1 MSRARQVPRSYP
13 ASRLSGAIP
22 SRSQAVNQSVALC
35 LVEIE
40 IPGAVREH
48 VAAGLKAKYP
58 STRLSAIYDVAVYV
72 CQDSPGNV
80 PVE

>member
-1 MSRARQVPRSYP
+1 MSK
-13 ASRLSGAIP
+13 
-22 SRSQAVNQSVALC
+22 
-35 LVEIE
+35 IE

-58 STRLSAIYDVAVYV
+58 RTRLIAIYDVAVYV

-80 PVE
+80 PVEQEATPFSPKMSFFLADSASVVAATNQQ